1 MKINFIS
8 WIKPQKNEA
17 GFKITSQRK
26 TISKFLT
33 SKKIKT
39 LVVWGQS
46 LVFLWNLFC
55 FFIHQKVGGP
65 YSIAHRGY
73 NMDILFDH
81 DQILYRISW
90 NSFRNFGQGTLKILQ
105 WRFCLP
111 NFLSDFV
118 KKSSFHGIYHDWN
131 HQFRLKMMFS
141 KGLTNL
147 KLKST
152 SLKLESVIFD
162 GKLMFFGF
170 KLVDLSFKFF
180 CWPFEIRL
188 FSYTSTMIPTHNKM
202 SPS

>member
-1 MKINFIS
+1 M
-8 WIKPQKNEA
+8 
-17 GFKITSQRK
+17 
-26 TISKFLT
+26 
-33 SKKIKT
+33 
-39 LVVWGQS
+39 WGQS

-65 YSIAHRGY
+65 YSIAQRGY

-105 WRFCLP
+105 RRFSLP
-111 NFLSDFV
+111 NFLSGFV
-118 KKSSFHGIYHDWN
+118 QNSSFHGFYHVWN
-131 HQFRLKMMFS
+131 HQFRLKMMVS
-141 KGLTNL
+141 KSRRMNL

-152 SLKLESVIFD
+152 NLKLEIGIIE

-180 CWPFEIRL
+180 WWPFEIRL
-188 FSYTSTMIPTHNKM
+188 FSYTSTMIPKHNKM